1 MTGRTQNAAAVAATS
16 GTLAGAPV
24 DNDAGYL
31 PDFCSGPM
39 TVAVVLLAELVA
51 LVVTLT
57 RQPAETMFWIELART
72 SMFLLW
78 VGLGSA
84 FVMCRA
90 RNYLASR
97 DALQVTVVSLLLLV
111 ATTAIVSEGAWWLGR
126 YYSVQAGG
134 LSAEMFPA
142 AHWPFVLRNVAVSLI
157 LSALMLR
164 YFYVAHQ
171 WRRNVQMEARSR
183 IQALQARI
191 RPHFLFNS
199 MNTIAAL
206 TRIDAET
213 AEQVVEDLA
222 DLFRASLAESK
233 QLVHLREEFEMA
245 RIYER
250 IEKLRLGERL
260 RVEWDV
266 DMLPPRVLIP
276 GLTVQPLLENAI
288 YHGIEPLPEGGT
300 VTVTGSVA
308 ARHIVIEIA
317 NPVATDQTTRR
328 HSGNQMALANV
339 RQRLELAF
347 GGKAGLEIDSQP
359 ARFRVRLRLPYQP
372 AGS

>member
-1 MTGRTQNAAAVAATS
+1 MIDHFRQTATAPPRVQQPIAAETS
-16 GTLAGAPV
+16 
-24 DNDAGYL
+24 DNYL

-39 TVAVVLLAELVA
+39 TVAVVLMAELVA
-51 LVVTLT
+51 IVVTLA
-57 RQPAETMFWIELART
+57 RQPAETMFWIDLARA

-90 RNYLASR
+90 RPYLATR
-97 DALQVTVVSLLLLV
+97 DTLQVTVISLALLV
-111 ATTAIVSEGAWWLGR
+111 FTTALVSEGAWWLGR
-126 YYSVQAGG
+126 YYSARAGG

-142 AHWPFVLRNVAVSLI
+142 AHLPFVARNVAVSLI

-206 TRIDAET
+206 TRIDAEA

-250 IEKLRLGERL
+250 IEQLRLGERL
-260 RVEWDV
+260 RVHWDV
-266 DMLPPRVLIP
+266 DALPPRALIP

-300 VTVTGSVA
+300 VTITGNVE
-308 ARHIVIEIA
+308 ARHIVIDIA
-317 NPVATDQTTRR
+317 NPVATDSSARR
-328 HSGNQMALANV
+328 HDGNQMALANV

-347 GGKAGLEIDSQP
+347 GGKASLDIDSQP
-359 ARFRVRLRLPYQP
+359 ASFRVRLRLPHAP
-372 AGS
+372 VAS